1 MAELSGK
8 VILITGA
15 SRGIGAAAFE
25 QAIAAGAE
33 VILHYGKSHEAAA
46 RLAAAAPPQSC
57 LKISADL
64 AAPDEVTRLWDEA
77 LAWKGRID
85 VLVNNAAIYEPADI
99 DWSLEDWHAGWAR
112 TLQINLQAPADLCR
126 AAIRHFRSR
135 GRGRDG
141 GGGGVIV
148 NVTSRGAYRGELAEF
163 GHYAATKGGLGGLTR
178 TIARAYAKDG
188 VLAYAVS
195 PGWTATEMAVRGAPP
210 EVLKAAINDIPL
222 GELTAPEDVAEIITF
237 LSSGRARH
245 ATGITVDVTGGSYMR

>member
-8 VILITGA
+8 IILMTGA
-15 SRGIGAAAFE
+15 SRGIGRVAFE
-25 QAIAAGAE
+25 QAIAAGAD
-33 VILHYGKSHEAAA
+33 VILHYGTSHDRAAE
-46 RLAAAAPPQSC
+46 LAAAAGPERC
-57 LKISADL
+57 LALSADL
-64 AAPDEVTRLWDEA
+64 AQPDEVTRLWDAA

-85 VLVNNAAIYEPADI
+85 VLVNNAAVYEHADV
-99 DWSLEDWHAGWAR
+99 DWGLDQWRASWAR

-126 AAIRHFRSR
+126 AAIHHFR
-135 GRGRDG
+135 GQG
-141 GGGGVIV
+141 GGIIV

-210 EVLKAAINDIPL
+210 EVLKAAVNDIPL

>member
-25 QAIAAGAE
+25 QAIAGGGE
-33 VILHYGKSHEAAA
+33 VILHYAKSHDAAA
-46 RLAAAAPPQSC
+46 RLAEAAAPESC

-64 AAPDEVTRLWDEA
+64 AEPQEVARLWDEA

-85 VLVNNAAIYEPADI
+85 VLVNTAAIYEPADI
-99 DWSLEDWHAGWAR
+99 DLGVEDWHAAWAR
-112 TLQINLQAPADLCR
+112 TLQVNLQAPADLCR
-126 AAIRHFRSR
+126 AAIRHYRSR
-135 GRGRDG
+135 GG
-141 GGGGVIV
+141 GIIV